1 MVVRVRR
8 NQKLLSTFWLRGGDS
23 TIQRGLGWGG
33 ERERGPRGAGN
44 VISFNPLV
52 VQMVKNL
59 SEMQETQVQSLS
71 QEDPSPGE
79 GNGYPLQSSCL
90 ENPMEKAGGYSPW
103 GHKESDM
110 TKWLKRPSS
119 ENRFSS
125 SFSIFYI
132 GYSSFV
138 CPLKVSI
145 SDKSLISGSCKPVRY
160 LFLSS
165 KWNIILK
172 DLSPAVSAYQC
183 GKIDYG
189 YVLLGQGEY
198 KLGIRFSI

>member
-1 MVVRVRR
+1 
-8 NQKLLSTFWLRGGDS
+8 
-23 TIQRGLGWGG
+23 
-33 ERERGPRGAGN
+33 
-44 VISFNPLV
+44 
-52 VQMVKNL
+52 MVKNL
-59 SEMQETQVQSLS
+59 PAMQETQVQPMN
-71 QEDPSPGE
+71 QEDP
-79 GNGYPLQSSCL
+79 L
-90 ENPMEKAGGYSPW
+90 EKGMATHTSLLAWRIPWTEEAGGYSPW

-110 TKWLKRPSS
+110 TKWLTLPSS

-125 SFSIFYI
+125 SFSIFYF

-145 SDKSLISGSCKPVRY
+145 SDKSLISGSCEPVRY

-172 DLSPAVSAYQC
+172 DLSPAVSGYQC